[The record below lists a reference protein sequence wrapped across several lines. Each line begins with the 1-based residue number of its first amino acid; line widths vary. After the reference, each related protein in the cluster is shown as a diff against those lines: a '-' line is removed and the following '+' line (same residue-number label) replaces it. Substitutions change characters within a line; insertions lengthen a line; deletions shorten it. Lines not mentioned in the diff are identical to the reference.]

1 MNDSTP
7 PPWTDDDIL
16 TGMSKVKPKPTPARE
31 LPLSEFSEYI
41 GSFVAA
47 DYLIERL
54 LITGRVYSL
63 TAATGHLKTAWATY
77 AALSV
82 ACGRPMAGLEVK
94 KCRVLYLSG
103 ENDEDQKART
113 IATAQEFRL
122 TPEPGQF
129 HVLSGSQGIG
139 SLTQRIKDINEA
151 QGPFGLIVTDT
162 SIAYFGGEDENT
174 NTEMQA
180 HAEFFREFTRMPGG
194 PTVLILCHPTK
205 NPTKDNLIPRGGGA
219 FLNAV
224 DGNLTLWKTAERAI
238 LHWQG
243 KFRGASF
250 EPMDFQMR
258 LVTLIGYK
266 DIKGQPIESVVI
278 APLDDAGLARM
289 LREEW
294 TDENKVLDEML
305 RFPNDSIS
313 DWAKAIGWIGST
325 GQPQKSKVHAI
336 LQDLAADKLVEQE
349 RKKWVLTNQGRKT
362 AEANAITGKA

>member
-1 MNDSTP
+1 MNGP
-7 PPWTDDDIL
+7 PADWEIL
-16 TGMSKVKPKPTPARE
+16 DAMSGAPKGKPAPARE
-31 LPLSEFSEYI
+31 LPLSEFSKYV
-41 GSFVAA
+41 GSFVAP
-47 DYLIERL
+47 DYLIDRI

-77 AALSV
+77 AALCV
-82 ACGRPMAGLEVK
+82 ACGKAMAGLAVRQS
-94 KCRVLYLSG
+94 RVLLLSG

-113 IATAQEFRL
+113 IATVQEFGL
-122 TPEPGQF
+122 TPPPGYF

-139 SLTQRIKDINEA
+139 SLMGRIKDINEEH
-151 QGPFGLIVTDT
+151 GPFGLIVTDT
-162 SIAYFGGEDENT
+162 SIAYFGGDDENT
-174 NTEMQA
+174 NTEMQT
-180 HAEFFREFTRMPGG
+180 HAEFFREFTRMPGT
-194 PTVLILCHPTK
+194 PTALILCHPTK

-224 DGNLTLWKTAERAI
+224 DGNLTLWKTAERAT

-258 LVTLIGYK
+258 VVTLNGRVNV
-266 DIKGQPIESVVI
+266 KGEPIESVVI

-305 RFPNDSIS
+305 RAPQDSIA
-313 DWAKAIGWIGST
+313 DWCKALNWIGAT
-325 GQPQKSKVHAI
+325 GQPQKSKMHNI
-336 LQDLAADKLVEQE
+336 MMDLERDKLVTLE
-349 RKKWVLTNQGRKT
+349 RKKWILTAVGAKT
-362 AEANAITGKA
+362 AKANAAADASKL

>member
-1 MNDSTP
+1 MNGPPADREILDS
-7 PPWTDDDIL
+7 
-16 TGMSKVKPKPTPARE
+16 MSGKPKGAPRE
-31 LPLSEFSEYI
+31 LPLSSFSAYV
-41 GSFVAA
+41 GSFIAP
-47 DYLIERL
+47 DYLIDRI
-54 LITGRVYSL
+54 LIKGRVYSL

-77 AALSV
+77 AALCV
-82 ACGRPMAGLEVK
+82 ACGVPMAGLEVRQSK
-94 KCRVLYLSG
+94 VLLLSG

-113 IATAQEFRL
+113 IATSQEFGL
-122 TPEPGQF
+122 TPPDENF

-139 SLTQRIKDINEA
+139 SLTPRIKDINEEH
-151 QGPFGLIVTDT
+151 GPFGLIVTDT

-174 NTEMQA
+174 NTEMQQ
-180 HAEFFREFTRMPGG
+180 HAEFFRDFTRMAGA

-224 DGNLTLWKTAERAI
+224 DGNLTLWKTAERAT

-258 LVTLIGYK
+258 MVTLNGRV
-266 DIKGQPIESVVI
+266 DAKGKPIESVVI

-305 RFPNDSIS
+305 RCPQDSIA
-313 DWAKAIGWIGST
+313 DWARALHWVSESGL
-325 GQPQKSKVHAI
+325 PQKSKVHNI
-336 LQDLAADKLVEQE
+336 LLDLERDKLVTLE
-349 RKKWVLTNQGRKT
+349 RKKWVLTAVGAK
-362 AEANAITGKA
+362 AAKANAAADSGKL